1 MKISVEGKVA
11 LVTGASRGIGLAT
24 ALELA
29 RSGATGVTITSRKAE
44 TIAEAAAELEAAG
57 VDSDQILALAKA
69 ASMPNDNIDRA
80 IKRGTGE
87 VAGAHYEEIWYEG
100 YGPGGVALYV
110 QILTDNRN
118 RAASD
123 VRSTFTRSG
132 GNLGEPGSV
141 GYLFSQKGLIEA
153 KGTEDEVMLAALDA
167 GAEDVRDAGDQWF
180 EVVTSPGDLQK
191 VRSALEAAGLEL
203 ESADITQLPS
213 TTVPVGEG
221 DARKLLR
228 LIDALDDLDDVQAVF
243 SNYDIDDEIMEKVL
257 EEV

>member
-1 MKISVEGKVA
+1 MSGHSKWANIKHRKGRQDAARGKLFGKLAKAIEIAAREGGGNPDFNP
-11 LVTGASRGIGLAT
+11 TLAT
-24 ALELA
+24 A
-29 RSGATGVTITSRKAE
+29 IDKAK
-44 TIAEAAAELEAAG
+44 T
-57 VDSDQILALAKA
+57 

-87 VAGAHYEEIWYEG
+87 VEGAHYEEIWYEG

-132 GNLGEPGSV
+132 GSLGEPGSV
-141 GYLFSQKGLIEA
+141 GYLFSQRGLIEA
-153 KGTEDEVMLAALDA
+153 KGVEDEVMLAALEA
-167 GAEDVRDAGDQWF
+167 GADDVRDVGEGWF
-180 EVVTSPGDLQK
+180 EVVTSPGDVQA
-191 VRSALEAAGLEL
+191 VRGAMETAGVEIG
-203 ESADITQLPS
+203 SADVTQLPS
-213 TTVPVGEG
+213 STVPVGEG
-221 DARKLLR
+221 DARRLLR

-243 SNYDIDDEIMEKVL
+243 SNYDIDDEIMERVL